1 MDKKGKLIF
10 VLWVSWAWKNTI
22 LQLLVQRHPELH
34 QIISCKTRPLRPNEI
49 NGKDYHYMTNEIF
62 LQEIKNWTFL
72 EYAVL
77 HGWQFYYGTRKKDII
92 EWLSEGHILIKEIDM
107 QGIEKLAHDEH
118 DLFES
123 SLRIFLDLSEE
134 SMIRRITSR
143 APISNEEL
151 HRRLQSAHQERL
163 MAKQYAS
170 VILSA
175 EWTIE
180 DVYASVNSHVVT
192 YLHQ

>member
-1 MDKKGKLIF
+1 MTKKGKLIF

-34 QIISCKTRPLRPNEI
+34 QVISCKTRPLRPSEI
-49 NGKDYHYMTNEIF
+49 NGKDYHYMTNETF
-62 LQEIKNWTFL
+62 QQEIKNWTFL
-72 EYAVL
+72 EYAIL
-77 HGWQFYYGTRKKDII
+77 HWWQFYYGTRKKDII
-92 EWLSEGHILIKEIDM
+92 AWLSDGYILIKEIDM
-107 QGIEKLAHDEH
+107 QWIEKLSQDEH

-123 SLRIFLDLSEE
+123 SMRIFLDLSEE
-134 SMIRRITSR
+134 SMVHRITRR
-143 APISNEEL
+143 APISDEEL

-163 MAKQYAS
+163 MAKEYAS
-170 VILSA
+170 VILFA

-180 DVYASVNSHVVT
+180 EVYTLVNTHVET